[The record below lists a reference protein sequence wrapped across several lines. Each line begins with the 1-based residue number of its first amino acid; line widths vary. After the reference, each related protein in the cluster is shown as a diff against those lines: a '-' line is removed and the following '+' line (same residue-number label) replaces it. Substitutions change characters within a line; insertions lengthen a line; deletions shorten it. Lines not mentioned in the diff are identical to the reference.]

1 MQPVK
6 KNDEIIGVSIF
17 ARDITKTH
25 LLQEELRRF
34 EQNSVT
40 VSLGLTMHSAD
51 GISIDPLLKRADDA
65 LYKAKNAGR
74 NKVIC
79 D

>member
-1 MQPVK
+1 M
-6 KNDEIIGVSIF
+6 GVSIF

>member
-1 MQPVK
+1 
-6 KNDEIIGVSIF
+6 
-17 ARDITKTH
+17 
-25 LLQEELRRF
+25 
-34 EQNSVT
+34 VT